1 MTREIRR
8 IASQEEFNEFAP
20 LYLNAYPGAQATPD
34 AVARSHY
41 AMAQDPT
48 VQFWSVYENGQL
60 VGGMQ
65 TFDFRLNYF
74 GRFISAGGIGGVWVD
89 FLHKK
94 QGIAKDLVTF
104 FLDRCERTGA
114 YLALLY
120 PFRPDFYRQMG
131 FGYGTRQEHYSFA
144 PASLPASDGPHGVV
158 YLTEED
164 APLLQA
170 FRNEMAARQHGQ
182 IAMADWERQRLFA
195 TFGARKTLVGYKEDG
210 RLRGYLAYRFKRY
223 DNNFVKN
230 DLLIREWVVD
240 DPETLL
246 RFCTFLRSQ
255 ADQIHRIEFDTQEDG
270 FYFLPNDVRD
280 GSDALIPS
288 VYHQSNTAGIG
299 LMYRI
304 VNTRSLLAA
313 TTWRNYNWQTL
324 NLILRVTDTFRPANS
339 STYYLRFRD
348 GVLNLSDEPL
358 VGIELEIDIAE
369 LSALL
374 MGSAS
379 IEALYR
385 FGRARVN
392 PDHLP
397 TLARLFLAERP
408 TCLTAF

>member
-1 MTREIRR
+1 MAREIRR
-8 IASQEEFNEFAP
+8 ITSQEEFNEFSA
-20 LYLNAYPGAQATPD
+20 LYLNAYPGSQATPD
-34 AVARSHY
+34 AVARNHFAMSH
-41 AMAQDPT
+41 DPT
-48 VQFWSVYENGQL
+48 VQFWSVYDDGRL

-74 GRFISAGGIGGVWVD
+74 GRFISASGIGGVWVD

-94 QGIAKDLVTF
+94 RGIAKDLVAF
-104 FLDRCERTGA
+104 FLDRCERSGA

-120 PFRPDFYRQMG
+120 PFRPDFYHRMG

-144 PASLPASDGPHGVV
+144 PVSLPAGDSSHGIV

-170 FRNEMAARQHGQ
+170 FRDEMAARRHGQ
-182 IAMADWERQRLFA
+182 IAMPDWERQRLFA
-195 TFGARKTLVGYKEDG
+195 TFGARKTLVGCKEGG
-210 RLRGYLAYRFKRY
+210 RLRGYMAYRFKRY

-240 DPETLL
+240 GPETLL
-246 RFCTFLRSQ
+246 RFCAFLRSQ
-255 ADQIHRIEFDTQEDG
+255 ADQINRVEFDTQDDG
-270 FYFLPNDVRD
+270 FYFLLNDVRD
-280 GSDALIPS
+280 GSDNLIPS
-288 VYHQSNTAGIG
+288 VYHQSNTAGVG

-304 VNTRSLLAA
+304 VNLREFFAA
-313 TTWRNYNWQTL
+313 TAKRNYNWQTL
-324 NLILRVTDTFRPANS
+324 NLVLRVEDTFRPANS
-339 STYYLRFRD
+339 GTYYLRFRD
-348 GVLNLSDEPL
+348 GVLSLSDEPL
-358 VGIELEIDIAE
+358 AGIELWIDIAE

-385 FGRARVN
+385 FGRARVS